1 MPSVSA
7 SDLRAMLDR
16 IPLLKGLDDTLLNR
30 LATIVRVR
38 SYRRRAHVIL
48 KGSVGDEMFF
58 VLHGKLQVVDTSDS
72 GREVGV
78 NMIETGDIFGEL
90 SLIDGEPRSASVVAV
105 SETLLA
111 FLPRGAALNLF
122 FHNPL
127 VAERMLQRMAR
138 RLRDVSKYQ
147 TLVAIPNAFARI
159 YALLQQLAE
168 QEQAGAVAIENMPTH
183 QQLAI
188 MANASRETVTRAIR
202 SLVRAGVL
210 EKDHRRLLIRDPEAL
225 RSAADKDGPKNTNGQ
240 NR

>member
-1 MPSVSA
+1 MSPVLMPSVSA

-16 IPLLKGLDDTLLNR
+16 IPLLKGLDDALLNR

-48 KGSVGDEMFF
+48 KGSVGEEMFF

-78 NMIETGDIFGEL
+78 NMLETGDIFGEL

-202 SLVRAGVL
+202 SLIRANVL
-210 EKDHRRLLIRDPEAL
+210 AKDHRRLLILDPEAL
-225 RSAADKDGPKNTNGQ
+225 RRAADKDGPKKT
-240 NR
+240 